1 MSTSHKEKIIR
12 VLQLF
17 QTTDEKTPMNA
28 VQISQKLE
36 EEYGMENVHRT
47 SIYDDVR
54 LLQSCGY
61 PIKQAENSHKGW
73 YMEKYLLEDWEI
85 KLMLDSVQQ
94 ARCVSVHE
102 ANEIRNKLL
111 NLTSQRGQSRFSHM
125 IMPLP
130 GNVRDVGQIGEYI
143 EIMLEAM
150 YLHKKIQF
158 QYTEINNARNV
169 NACGVFEDGSY
180 IYTTEKISEEIPNVN
195 FRLTY
200 LGEQELGVL
209 EHKKVYSELIK
220 HWIIQ
225 KLRTVK
231 IQKNSKEYYKYAC
244 RSNVTSRWIQTEQGF
259 QTFYSGNRQI
269 SLERK
274 YNFTV
279 KILDDGRAY
288 LKIDTSSVFLSNQ
301 TVYDYITQGMNPIG
315 MEVKNE
321 WGKNNQTGILTEICD
336 YTVVDK
342 IDFAD
347 SLKAYYTDMKKEGY
361 RVENLPDQT
370 PVVRVELQAGK
381 IYPYYPQALK
391 PVLTREKVGQID
403 ARFSMTIEKYIKRDM
418 ITRIELDKD
427 FIRDIGSIAQL
438 GDLEFEND
446 MCNVKELGYLKGKV
460 ESPALT
466 CGQGKRLRCGEEFK
480 VFNYGFYQKPDEKIK
495 IGYIYPKNTVDLI
508 KAVVNGIC
516 EFAAYGKY
524 QGEKDA
530 YIIPGLLDIQMKPM
544 IKEEYELGD
553 ITDYKRAAQRLR
565 KVEGID
571 IVIGIV
577 PDGMDEDGPYNP
589 FKTIWA
595 EANIP
600 SQMISMKTAQ
610 LFYRGKREGNKSKY
624 YLHNIVLGI
633 LGKTGGIPWVI
644 KEMPGNVD
652 CFVGLDVA
660 TLEKGIHY
668 PACSVVFDKSGRLL
682 GFYKPK
688 SAQRGEK
695 IETRILQD
703 IFDQVLL
710 SYEEK
715 FGEQPKNIM
724 IHRDGFSNENDAWY
738 EKYFGAKGIAYTI
751 VEVRKNISSKLAII
765 EDGVIKNPEMGYCIY
780 NNNKGYLVTT
790 NMKNKK
796 GSPNPLLLEKKCGD
810 VPMTIILKQVLYLSQ
825 LHVGSTQ
832 KMRLP
837 ITTGYADKI
846 CKNREFVPE
855 GKMDNR
861 LFFL

>member
-1 MSTSHKEKIIR
+1 
-12 VLQLF
+12 
-17 QTTDEKTPMNA
+17 
-28 VQISQKLE
+28 
-36 EEYGMENVHRT
+36 
-47 SIYDDVR
+47 
-54 LLQSCGY
+54 
-61 PIKQAENSHKGW
+61 
-73 YMEKYLLEDWEI
+73 
-85 KLMLDSVQQ
+85 
-94 ARCVSVHE
+94 
-102 ANEIRNKLL
+102 
-111 NLTSQRGQSRFSHM
+111 
-125 IMPLP
+125 
-130 GNVRDVGQIGEYI
+130 
-143 EIMLEAM
+143 
-150 YLHKKIQF
+150 
-158 QYTEINNARNV
+158 
-169 NACGVFEDGSY
+169 
-180 IYTTEKISEEIPNVN
+180 
-195 FRLTY
+195 
-200 LGEQELGVL
+200 
-209 EHKKVYSELIK
+209 
-220 HWIIQ
+220 
-225 KLRTVK
+225 
-231 IQKNSKEYYKYAC
+231 
-244 RSNVTSRWIQTEQGF
+244 
-259 QTFYSGNRQI
+259 
-269 SLERK
+269 
-274 YNFTV
+274 
-279 KILDDGRAY
+279 
-288 LKIDTSSVFLSNQ
+288 
-301 TVYDYITQGMNPIG
+301 
-315 MEVKNE
+315 
-321 WGKNNQTGILTEICD
+321 
-336 YTVVDK
+336 
-342 IDFAD
+342 
-347 SLKAYYTDMKKEGY
+347 MKMEGY

-427 FIRDIGSIAQL
+427 FIRDTGSIAQL

-460 ESPALT
+460 ESSALT

-715 FGEQPKNIM
+715 FGERPKNIM

-738 EKYFGAKGIAYTI
+738 EKMFWRKG
-751 VEVRKNISSKLAII
+751 NH
-765 EDGVIKNPEMGYCIY
+765 
-780 NNNKGYLVTT
+780 
-790 NMKNKK
+790 
-796 GSPNPLLLEKKCGD
+796 
-810 VPMTIILKQVLYLSQ
+810 LY
-825 LHVGSTQ
+825 
-832 KMRLP
+832 
-837 ITTGYADKI
+837 D
-846 CKNREFVPE
+846 C
-855 GKMDNR
+855 
-861 LFFL
+861 